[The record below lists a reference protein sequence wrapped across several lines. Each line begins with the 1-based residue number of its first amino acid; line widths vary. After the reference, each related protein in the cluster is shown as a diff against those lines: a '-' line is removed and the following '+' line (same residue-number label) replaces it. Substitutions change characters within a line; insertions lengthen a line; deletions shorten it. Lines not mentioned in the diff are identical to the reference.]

1 MPGFFETIE
10 RDVAARSVARRL
22 AAGCPSCEAALVPI
36 ARLEART
43 GLIDPRAERRVLA
56 RHRRHASRADQRG
69 GAVVVG
75 RDRS

>member
-43 GLIDPRAERRVLA
+43 GLTDPRAERRVLA
-56 RHRRHASRADQRG
+56 RHRRHASRADHAG
-69 GAVVVG
+69 GTSATG
-75 RDRS
+75 QDRS

>member
-36 ARLEART
+36 ARREART
-43 GLIDPRAERRVLA
+43 GLIDPHAERRVLA
-56 RHRRHASRADQRG
+56 RHRRHASRAGHGG
-69 GAVVVG
+69 GATIG
-75 RDRS
+75 RRDGS